1 MLLYHGSNI
10 NIKEIDLKMCCRIIK
25 IVVYK
30 CRPAF
35 GSNAATSCV

>member
-10 NIKEIDLKMCCRIIK
+10 NIKEIDLKMCRIIK